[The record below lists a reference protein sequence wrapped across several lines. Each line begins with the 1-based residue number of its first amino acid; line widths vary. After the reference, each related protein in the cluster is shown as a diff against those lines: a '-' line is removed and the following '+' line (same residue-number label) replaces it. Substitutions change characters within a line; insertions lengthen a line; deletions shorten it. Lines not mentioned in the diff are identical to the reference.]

1 VGGALPALRFNRGGE
16 SVKLSL
22 IPRERRFYELFRQQ
36 SALVSETLTQLG
48 EALAEG
54 RNRHPRLRELE
65 HECDDV
71 TREIYNLTNRTFT
84 TPIEQEDILLLAHG
98 LDQVIDLAEET
109 SDKIDLYEIETITD
123 SAKQFGECLAKAG
136 LELTKAI
143 DKLEDFKGI
152 DQVLLEIHRLE
163 NEGDS
168 ITRVALQRLFETN
181 HKTPADVIKWKDLYS
196 LLESTLDECESVAEI
211 IETIAIKNA

>member
-1 VGGALPALRFNRGGE
+1 
-16 SVKLSL
+16 VKLSL
-22 IPRERRFYELFRQQ
+22 IPRERRFYDLFSRQG
-36 SALVSETLTQLG
+36 ALVSETLTQLG
-48 EALAEG
+48 EALSEG

-71 TREIYNLTNRTFT
+71 THEIYNLTNRTFT

-98 LDQVIDLAEET
+98 LDQVVDLAEET
-109 SDKIDLYEIETITD
+109 SDKIDLYKIETFTD

-136 LELTKAI
+136 LELAKAV

-152 DQVLLEIHRLE
+152 DEVLLEIHRLE

-168 ITRVALQRLFETN
+168 ISRSSLQKLFEAN
-181 HKTPADVIKWKDLYS
+181 HKTAADVIKWKDLYS